1 MKKFKS
7 LLLVLFLGITC
18 LFAFA
23 CGGNLAKITES
34 AKAEEPKVE
43 ETKAEATAATKKTF
57 IVGFDAEYPPYG
69 FVADDGSYKGF
80 DLDLAA
86 EFCKRA
92 GYEFKAQPIDWNSKD
107 LELNSGNID
116 CIWNGFT
123 VTGRENDYTW
133 TFPYVDNS
141 IVLVVRSDSNIN
153 TKADLAGKVV
163 MGQAGSSAMT
173 ALDEEENA
181 ELKNSFKST
190 ETCPD
195 YNSGF
200 MNLESG
206 MIDCLAVDIGVAKY
220 HLNLSEGKFKQLD
233 ENLSSEQYAIGFK
246 KGNTALRDEVQ
257 NVVSEMYKDGTFMK
271 IAENYS
277 DYALKDM
284 VCLGDY
290 VK

>member
-1 MKKFKS
+1 MKNIKLSVSIALLSIVS
-7 LLLVLFLGITC
+7 LLFISC
-18 LFAFA
+18 L
-23 CGGNLAKITES
+23 NKN
-34 AKAEEPKVE
+34 V
-43 ETKAEATAATKKTF
+43 ATNTNEQPAAARTF
-57 IVGFDAEYPPYG
+57 VVGFDAEYPPYG

-80 DLDLAA
+80 DLDLAS

-92 GYEFKAQPIDWNSKD
+92 GYEFVAQPIDWDSKD

-141 IVLVVRSDSNIN
+141 IVLVVRSDSDIQS
-153 TKADLAGKVV
+153 KSDLAGKVV
-163 MGQAGSSAMT
+163 MVQAGSSAIT
-173 ALDEEENA
+173 AMEDEENA
-181 ELKNSFKST
+181 SLRESLKAL
-190 ETCPD
+190 EQCPD

-206 MIDCLAVDIGVAKY
+206 MIDCLAVDIGVAKF
-220 HLNLSEGKFKQLD
+220 HLNSSKNKFRQLS

-257 NVVSEMYKDGTFMK
+257 KVVSEMWKDGTFVK
-271 IAENYS
+271 IANNYK
-277 DYALKDM
+277 DYSLPDM
-284 VCLGDY
+284 ICLGDY

>member
-1 MKKFKS
+1 MKRSCISFV
-7 LLLVLFLGITC
+7 LALFLGIVSLLT
-18 LFAFA
+18 FA
-23 CGGNLAKITES
+23 CGSS
-34 AKAEEPKVE
+34 ANNAPAETTKAPETVE
-43 ETKAEATAATKKTF
+43 ETVAKTQKTF
-57 IVGFDAEYPPYG
+57 VVGFDAEYPPYG

-92 GYEFKAQPIDWNSKD
+92 GYEFKAQPIDWDSKD
-107 LELNSGNID
+107 LELNQGNID

-141 IVLVVRSDSNIN
+141 IVLVVKSDSGIEK
-153 TKADLAGKVV
+153 KADLAGKVV
-163 MGQAGSSAMT
+163 MGQAGSSAIT
-173 ALDEEENA
+173 ALEEEENA
-181 ELKNSFKST
+181 ELLKSFKSL
-190 ETCPD
+190 EQCPD

-206 MIDCLAVDIGVAKY
+206 MIDCLAVDIGVAKF
-220 HLNLSEGKFKQLD
+220 HLNSSNGKFKQLD
-233 ENLSSEQYAIGFK
+233 EKLSSEQYAIGFK
-246 KGNTALRDEVQ
+246 KGNTALRDEVEK
-257 NVVSEMYKDGTFMK
+257 VVSEMWKDGTFMK

-277 DYALKDM
+277 DYSLTDM

>member
-1 MKKFKS
+1 MKNFKLSVSIALLSIVS
-7 LLLVLFLGITC
+7 LIFTSCANKNV
-18 LFAFA
+18 
-23 CGGNLAKITES
+23 
-34 AKAEEPKVE
+34 
-43 ETKAEATAATKKTF
+43 ATNTNEQPAAARTF
-57 IVGFDAEYPPYG
+57 VVGFDAEYPPYG

-80 DLDLAA
+80 DLDLAS

-92 GYEFKAQPIDWNSKD
+92 GYEFVAQPIDWDSKD

-141 IVLVVRSDSNIN
+141 IVLVVRSDSDIQS
-153 TKADLAGKVV
+153 KSDLAGKVV
-163 MGQAGSSAMT
+163 MVQAGSSAIT
-173 ALDEEENA
+173 AMEDEENA
-181 ELKNSFKST
+181 SLRESLKAL
-190 ETCPD
+190 EQCPD

-206 MIDCLAVDIGVAKY
+206 MIDCLAVDIGVAKF
-220 HLNLSEGKFKQLD
+220 HLNSSKNKFRQLS

-257 NVVSEMYKDGTFMK
+257 KVVSEMWKDGTFVK
-271 IAENYS
+271 IANNYK
-277 DYALKDM
+277 DYSLPDM
-284 VCLGDY
+284 ICLGDY

>member
-1 MKKFKS
+1 MKRSCISFV
-7 LLLVLFLGITC
+7 LALFLGIVSLLT
-18 LFAFA
+18 FA
-23 CGGNLAKITES
+23 CGSS
-34 AKAEEPKVE
+34 ANNAPAETTKAPETVE
-43 ETKAEATAATKKTF
+43 ETAAKTQKTF
-57 IVGFDAEYPPYG
+57 VVGFDAEYPPYG

-92 GYEFKAQPIDWNSKD
+92 GYEFKAQPIDWDSKD
-107 LELNSGNID
+107 LELNQGNID

-141 IVLVVRSDSNIN
+141 IVLVVKSDSGIEK
-153 TKADLAGKVV
+153 KADLAGKVV
-163 MGQAGSSAMT
+163 MGQAGSSAIT
-173 ALDEEENA
+173 ALEEEENA
-181 ELKNSFKST
+181 ELLKSFKSL
-190 ETCPD
+190 EQCPD

-206 MIDCLAVDIGVAKY
+206 MIDCLAVDIGVAKF
-220 HLNLSEGKFKQLD
+220 HLNSLNGKFKQLD
-233 ENLSSEQYAIGFK
+233 EKLSSEQYAIGFK
-246 KGNTALRDEVQ
+246 KGNTALRDEVEK
-257 NVVSEMYKDGTFMK
+257 VVSEMWKDGTFMK

-277 DYALKDM
+277 DYSLTDM

>member
-1 MKKFKS
+1 MKNIKLS
-7 LLLVLFLGITC
+7 VSIALLSIVGLIFISCANKNV
-18 LFAFA
+18 
-23 CGGNLAKITES
+23 
-34 AKAEEPKVE
+34 
-43 ETKAEATAATKKTF
+43 ATNTNEQPAAARTF
-57 IVGFDAEYPPYG
+57 VVGFDAEYPPYG

-80 DLDLAA
+80 DLDLAS

-92 GYEFKAQPIDWNSKD
+92 GYEFVAQPIDWDSKD

-141 IVLVVRSDSNIN
+141 IVLVVRSDSDIQS
-153 TKADLAGKVV
+153 KSDLAGKVV
-163 MGQAGSSAMT
+163 MVQAGSSAIT
-173 ALDEEENA
+173 AMEDEENA
-181 ELKNSFKST
+181 SLRESLKAL
-190 ETCPD
+190 EQCPD

-206 MIDCLAVDIGVAKY
+206 MIDCLAVDIGVAKF
-220 HLNLSEGKFKQLD
+220 HLNSSKNKFRQLS

-257 NVVSEMYKDGTFMK
+257 KVVSEMWKDGTFVK
-271 IAENYS
+271 IANNYK
-277 DYALKDM
+277 DYSLPDM
-284 VCLGDY
+284 ICLGDY

>member
-1 MKKFKS
+1 MKSFKS
-7 LLLVLFLGITC
+7 LLLALVLGIAC
-18 LFAFA
+18 LFVFA
-23 CGGNLAKITES
+23 CGSSTAKTAET
-34 AKAEEPKVE
+34 AKA
-43 ETKAEATAATKKTF
+43 ETKAEETKVETTAAAKKTF

-92 GYEFKAQPIDWNSKD
+92 GYEFKAQPIDWDSKD

-141 IVLVVRSDSNIN
+141 IVLVVRADSKIEK
-153 TKADLAGKVV
+153 KADLAGKVL
-163 MGQAGSSAMT
+163 MGQAGSSAIT
-173 ALDEEENA
+173 ALEEEGNA
-181 ELKNSFKST
+181 EFVKTLQKV
-190 ETCPD
+190 EQCPD

-220 HLNLSEGKFKQLD
+220 HLNASKDKFKQLD
-233 ENLSSEQYAIGFK
+233 EKLSSEQYAIGFK
-246 KGNTALRDEVQ
+246 KGNTELRDKVQ
-257 NVVSEMYKDGTFMK
+257 QVVSEMWKDGTFMK
-271 IAENYS
+271 IANNYS
-277 DYALKDM
+277 DYSLADM